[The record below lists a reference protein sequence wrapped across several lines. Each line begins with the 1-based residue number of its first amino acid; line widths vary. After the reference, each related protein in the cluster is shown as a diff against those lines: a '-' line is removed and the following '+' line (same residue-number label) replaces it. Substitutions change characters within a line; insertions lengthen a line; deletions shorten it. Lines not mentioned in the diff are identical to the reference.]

1 MLQSTFSYS
10 YLPLQDEISWQ
21 KLAPERVRLCLDE
34 PLIKKLDLTFAW
46 HPSWEVR
53 EPMLDG
59 KVAQEQFARF
69 SDSLQEMVVKVCSDG
84 RPIVERGIELAPHL
98 RTGRNRIPQEEM
110 VGHLGCALRVASRNL
125 TIQHRLFWTYRDV
138 SPVAV
143 PPFRWDGGSY
153 RLVLWSYLK

>member
-1 MLQSTFSYS
+1 
-10 YLPLQDEISWQ
+10 
-21 KLAPERVRLCLDE
+21 LAPHLRTGRNRIPQEEMVVKVCSDGRPIVERGIELAPHLRTGRNRI
-34 PLIKKLDLTFAW
+34 P
-46 HPSWEVR
+46 
-53 EPMLDG
+53 
-59 KVAQEQFARF
+59 QE
-69 SDSLQEMVVKVCSDG
+69 EMVVKVCSDG